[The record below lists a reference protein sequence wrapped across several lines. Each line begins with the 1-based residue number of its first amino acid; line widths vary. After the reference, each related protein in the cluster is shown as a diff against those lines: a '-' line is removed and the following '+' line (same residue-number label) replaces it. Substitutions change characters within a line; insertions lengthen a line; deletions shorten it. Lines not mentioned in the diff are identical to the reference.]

1 MGSYKMM
8 ILSAFKVMVVSQV
21 GGTCY
26 GNKTGFFF
34 CFFCQQMTD
43 LHESVF
49 NINIKKKVKAVLVW
63 SDKLDHSANKNY
75 FSSVY

>member
-1 MGSYKMM
+1 MM
-8 ILSAFKVMVVSQV
+8 IFSACKVMVVSQV

-26 GNKTGFFF
+26 GNKTV
-34 CFFCQQMTD
+34 CQQMTD

-63 SDKLDHSANKNY
+63 SDKINHSANKNY